1 MIVVSGMA
9 RGIDSEGHRGIL
21 DGGGKTIAVLGCGV
35 DICYPA
41 ENKELMERII
51 ENLADA
57 ELTDQEFK
65 RIEEAL
71 SEITIHGNC
80 TDADIARLK
89 NMR

>member
-51 ENLADA
+51 ENGCVISDIRPECLR
-57 ELTDQEFK
+57 LL
-65 RIEEAL
+65 RISRTE
-71 SEITIHGNC
+71 THHCGN
-80 TDADIARLK
+80 
-89 NMR
+89 